1 MVGDRSVFLVLVTI
15 SQVQKCFKLCDSKY
29 IRVNYI
35 LYLYLYTCRLVQL
48 SHFISKVSLCLRQW
62 LLQKLRTDQTA
73 ENSKVSV
80 EFLATNRISVSCSCH
95 ARLRE
100 YYGRGRGNI
109 KRARG
114 QGEEESYCVFWTS
127 LASFTQELSADV
139 LALHKIK
146 TVNTPAWR
154 VAGLMNLHPSAK
166 AIES

>member
-1 MVGDRSVFLVLVTI
+1 MSVFLVLVTI

-29 IRVNYI
+29 IRFNYI

-62 LLQKLRTDQTA
+62 LLQNSELIKLQRTPKCQW
-73 ENSKVSV
+73 SSQPQIGY
-80 EFLATNRISVSCSCH
+80 LCH
-95 ARLRE
+95 APATQGSGNTMEEGEETLKEPEVRE
-100 YYGRGRGNI
+100 K
-109 KRARG
+109 KRATVSSGHHWHPLLR
-114 QGEEESYCVFWTS
+114 
-127 LASFTQELSADV
+127 SFSADV